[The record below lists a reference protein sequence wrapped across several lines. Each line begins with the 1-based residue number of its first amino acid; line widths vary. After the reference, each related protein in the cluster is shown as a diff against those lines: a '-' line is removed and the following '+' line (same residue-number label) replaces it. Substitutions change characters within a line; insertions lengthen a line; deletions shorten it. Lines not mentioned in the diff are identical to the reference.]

1 MCYCEIVITIVILF
15 GGCYRR
21 GDEHMNAKK
30 LFLMVMIV
38 LCTMACAFSQQ
49 YKIGDEGPG
58 GGIVFYYSEKG
69 FDVYEADGSV
79 TRCNYLEVSKTEVAW
94 ATWCSCTYE
103 TSYCYIGSAVSEIG
117 FGKTNTYKII
127 NGNHTGD
134 TVSSSNCAAKACF
147 EYSTAQTAKGEWF
160 LPSEDELNLLYKN
173 LGTRILATETWHWSS
188 SQTNVRYAWLQSFSD
203 GVQGRGSKSSARS
216 VRAIRAF

>member
-1 MCYCEIVITIVILF
+1 MKITIVILF
-15 GGCYRR
+15 GVCYRR

-58 GGIVFYYSEKG
+58 GGIIFYYSEEG
-69 FDVYEADGSV
+69 FDVYQADGSIE
-79 TRCNYLEVSKTEVAW
+79 RCNYLEVSKLEVAHVS
-94 ATWCSCTYE
+94 WCSRESGSDC
-103 TSYCYIGSAVSEIG
+103 CYITTSSELG
-117 FGKTNTYKII
+117 FGKINTYKII
-127 NGNHTGD
+127 NGNHIGD

-160 LPSEDELNLLYKN
+160 LPSKDELNLLYKN

-188 SQTNVRYAWLQSFSD
+188 SQINVRYVWLQSFSD